1 MTRSPLTPHVLRRV
15 ALIGLALFAVWPAVQ
30 AGEFEKAYRAA
41 LENDARFQSAKATL
55 ASGQQALPLARS
67 GVLPTVN
74 ASITDTVVQG
84 TQQYDVAG
92 SSAKTN
98 NLDYRAPVQ
107 SISLRAPLLNLEG
120 TARVRQANAQV
131 GNAEATF
138 VARKAELV
146 DRLAVAYL
154 QRMLAEDAFLSLHAQ
169 VHATVAQRNLM
180 RRRFE
185 QGEGTRTEVAEAR
198 ANLSL
203 TLVQWADSKNQ
214 MMSARDTLEAMTGV
228 PQPLVVRLEDEFS
241 LPPLVPAGLQE
252 WQDKA
257 VSANPDVQAKRY
269 LVEAADA
276 LVARSNAGHMPR
288 LDLVA
293 SVSNSRNES
302 ISSLNQSVN
311 QSAIGLQLN
320 IPIYSGG
327 AVKAAVTQALA
338 EKTKAEAEWLNE
350 KRNLEVEVS
359 RLYQIIQTGSS
370 KLLAYEDVLDASRVA
385 LEGTLKGQASGLRTN
400 ADVLEAVRKVFQA
413 QRDLAQARYDHV
425 FQRLRLFNKAGVP
438 ADSVVSY
445 IDELL
450 SPNRG
455 TP

>member
-1 MTRSPLTPHVLRRV
+1 MTRSPLLPFALRRV
-15 ALIGLALFAVWPAVQ
+15 ALIGLALCAVWPAVH

-203 TLVQWADSKNQ
+203 TLVQWVDSKNQ

-241 LPPLVPAGLQE
+241 PPPLVPAGLQE

-359 RLYQIIQTGSS
+359 RLYQIIQTGNS

-413 QRDLAQARYDHV
+413 QRDLAQARYDHI

>member
-1 MTRSPLTPHVLRRV
+1 
-15 ALIGLALFAVWPAVQ
+15 
-30 AGEFEKAYRAA
+30 
-41 LENDARFQSAKATL
+41 
-55 ASGQQALPLARS
+55 
-67 GVLPTVN
+67 
-74 ASITDTVVQG
+74 
-84 TQQYDVAG
+84 
-92 SSAKTN
+92 
-98 NLDYRAPVQ
+98 
-107 SISLRAPLLNLEG
+107 
-120 TARVRQANAQV
+120 
-131 GNAEATF
+131 
-138 VARKAELV
+138 V

-241 LPPLVPAGLQE
+241 PPPLVPAGLQE

-311 QSAIGLQLN
+311 QGAIGLQLN

-413 QRDLAQARYDHV
+413 QRDLAQARYDHI

>member
-1 MTRSPLTPHVLRRV
+1 MTRSPFTPHALRRV
-15 ALIGLALFAVWPAVQ
+15 ALIGLALCVVWPPVH

-107 SISLRAPLLNLEG
+107 SINLRAPLLNLEG

-241 LPPLVPAGLQE
+241 PPPLVPAGLQE
-252 WQDKA
+252 WQDRA

-413 QRDLAQARYDHV
+413 QRDLAQARYDHI

>member
-1 MTRSPLTPHVLRRV
+1 ML
-15 ALIGLALFAVWPAVQ
+15 
-30 AGEFEKAYRAA
+30 
-41 LENDARFQSAKATL
+41 
-55 ASGQQALPLARS
+55 
-67 GVLPTVN
+67 
-74 ASITDTVVQG
+74 
-84 TQQYDVAG
+84 
-92 SSAKTN
+92 
-98 NLDYRAPVQ
+98 
-107 SISLRAPLLNLEG
+107 
-120 TARVRQANAQV
+120 RQADAQV

-138 VARKAELV
+138 LSRKAELV

-154 QRMLAEDAFLSLHAQ
+154 QRMLAEDTFLSLHAQ

-203 TLVQWADSKNQ
+203 TMAQWADSKDQ
-214 MMSARDTLEAMTGV
+214 MVNAREVLNAITGASQPFMT
-228 PQPLVVRLEDEFS
+228 RLGDEFS
-241 LPPLVPAGLQE
+241 PPPLVPATLKE
-252 WQDKA
+252 WQEKA
-257 VSANPDVQAKRY
+257 VSANPDVEARRY

-302 ISSLNQSVN
+302 VNSLNQSVS

-350 KRNLEVEVS
+350 KRS
-359 RLYQIIQTGSS
+359 PGGGSEPLVPGHS
-370 KLLAYEDVLDASRVA
+370 DRQV
-385 LEGTLKGQASGLRTN
+385 QAAGL
-400 ADVLEAVRKVFQA
+400 
-413 QRDLAQARYDHV
+413 
-425 FQRLRLFNKAGVP
+425 
-438 ADSVVSY
+438 
-445 IDELL
+445 
-450 SPNRG
+450 
-455 TP
+455 

>member
-1 MTRSPLTPHVLRRV
+1 MTRLPASLRRF
-15 ALIGLALFAVWPAVQ
+15 ALIGLALCGGWRVAH
-30 AGEFEKAYRAA
+30 AGEFEKAYLAA
-41 LENDARFQSAKATL
+41 LENDARFQAARAAL
-55 ASGQQALPLARS
+55 ASGQQAVPLARS
-67 GVLPTVN
+67 GVLPTVS
-74 ASITDTVVQG
+74 ASITETTVQG

-92 SSAKTN
+92 SASKTN

-107 SISLRAPLLNLEG
+107 SINLRAPLLNLEG
-120 TARVRQANAQV
+120 TARVRQATAQA

-138 VARKAELV
+138 VSRKAELV

-214 MMSARDTLEAMTGV
+214 MMTARETLEAMTGL
-228 PQPLVVRLEDEFS
+228 PQPLVVRLEDEFA
-241 LPPLVPAGLQE
+241 PPALVPASLQE

-257 VSANPDVQAKRY
+257 VAANPDIQARRY
-269 LVEAADA
+269 LVDAADA
-276 LVARSNAGHMPR
+276 QVARSNAGHMPR

-302 ISSLNQSVN
+302 VSSLNQSVN

-338 EKTKAEAEWLNE
+338 EKSKAEAEWLNE
-350 KRNLEVEVS
+350 KRSLEVEVS
-359 RLYQIIQTGSS
+359 RLFQIIQSGKS

-385 LEGTLKGQASGLRTN
+385 LEGTLKGQTSGLRTN

-413 QRDLAQARYDHV
+413 QRDLAQARYDHI
-425 FQRLRLFNKAGVP
+425 FQRLRLYNKAGVP

-450 SPNRG
+450 SPART

>member
-1 MTRSPLTPHVLRRV
+1 MHPTTLTPQAAH
-15 ALIGLALFAVWPAVQ
+15 PAC
-30 AGEFEKAYRAA
+30 
-41 LENDARFQSAKATL
+41 S
-55 ASGQQALPLARS
+55 
-67 GVLPTVN
+67 
-74 ASITDTVVQG
+74 
-84 TQQYDVAG
+84 
-92 SSAKTN
+92 
-98 NLDYRAPVQ
+98 
-107 SISLRAPLLNLEG
+107 
-120 TARVRQANAQV
+120 
-131 GNAEATF
+131 
-138 VARKAELV
+138 
-146 DRLAVAYL
+146 
-154 QRMLAEDAFLSLHAQ
+154 
-169 VHATVAQRNLM
+169 
-180 RRRFE
+180 
-185 QGEGTRTEVAEAR
+185 
-198 ANLSL
+198 
-203 TLVQWADSKNQ
+203 
-214 MMSARDTLEAMTGV
+214 
-228 PQPLVVRLEDEFS
+228 
-241 LPPLVPAGLQE
+241 PPLVPAGLQE

-413 QRDLAQARYDHV
+413 QRDLAQARYDHI

>member
-1 MTRSPLTPHVLRRV
+1 
-15 ALIGLALFAVWPAVQ
+15 
-30 AGEFEKAYRAA
+30 
-41 LENDARFQSAKATL
+41 
-55 ASGQQALPLARS
+55 
-67 GVLPTVN
+67 
-74 ASITDTVVQG
+74 
-84 TQQYDVAG
+84 
-92 SSAKTN
+92 
-98 NLDYRAPVQ
+98 
-107 SISLRAPLLNLEG
+107 
-120 TARVRQANAQV
+120 
-131 GNAEATF
+131 
-138 VARKAELV
+138 
-146 DRLAVAYL
+146 
-154 QRMLAEDAFLSLHAQ
+154 
-169 VHATVAQRNLM
+169 M

-203 TLVQWADSKNQ
+203 TMAQWADSKDQMTNARELLNSLTGLNQ
-214 MMSARDTLEAMTGV
+214 PFL
-228 PQPLVVRLEDEFS
+228 VRLGDEFTP
-241 LPPLVPAGLQE
+241 PPLVPATLRE
-252 WQDKA
+252 WQEKA
-257 VSANPDVQAKRY
+257 VAANPDVQARRY
-269 LVEAADA
+269 LVDAADA

-302 ISSLNQSVN
+302 VSSLNQTVN

-327 AVKAAVTQALA
+327 AVKAAVTQAIA
-338 EKTKAEAEWLNE
+338 EKSKAEAEWLNE
-350 KRNLEVEVS
+350 KRSLEVEVS
-359 RLYQIIQTGSS
+359 RLFQVIQTGKS
-370 KLLAYEDVLDASRVA
+370 KLLAYEDVLDASRTA

-413 QRDLAQARYDHV
+413 QRDLAQARYDHI

-450 SPNRG
+450 SPQRD

>member
-1 MTRSPLTPHVLRRV
+1 MTRSPLLPFALRRV
-15 ALIGLALFAVWPAVQ
+15 ALIGLALCAVWPAVH

-241 LPPLVPAGLQE
+241 PPPLVPAGLQE

-359 RLYQIIQTGSS
+359 RLYQIIQTGNS

-413 QRDLAQARYDHV
+413 QRDLAQARYDHI

>member
-1 MTRSPLTPHVLRRV
+1 LRRV
-15 ALIGLALFAVWPAVQ
+15 ALIGLALCAVWPAVH
-30 AGEFEKAYRAA
+30 AGEFENAYRAA

-107 SISLRAPLLNLEG
+107 SINLRAPLLNLEG

-214 MMSARDTLEAMTGV
+214 MMSARETLEAMTGV

-241 LPPLVPAGLQE
+241 PPPLVPAGLQE

-413 QRDLAQARYDHV
+413 QRDLAQARYDHI

>member
-1 MTRSPLTPHVLRRV
+1 MTRSPLTPHTLRRV
-15 ALIGLALFAVWPAVQ
+15 ALIGLALCAVWTAVH
-30 AGEFEKAYRAA
+30 AGEFENAYRAA

-107 SISLRAPLLNLEG
+107 SINLRAPLLNLEG

-241 LPPLVPAGLQE
+241 PPPLVPAGLQE

-413 QRDLAQARYDHV
+413 QRDLAQARYDHI

>member
-1 MTRSPLTPHVLRRV
+1 MTRSPFTPYALRRV
-15 ALIGLALFAVWPAVQ
+15 ALIGLALCAVWPAVH

-41 LENDARFQSAKATL
+41 LENDARFQSAIASL

-84 TQQYDVAG
+84 TQQFDVAG

-107 SISLRAPLLNLEG
+107 SINLRAPLLNLEG

-241 LPPLVPAGLQE
+241 PPPLVPAGLQE

-413 QRDLAQARYDHV
+413 QRDLAQARYDHI

-438 ADSVVSY
+438 ADSVVYY

>member
-1 MTRSPLTPHVLRRV
+1 LRRV
-15 ALIGLALFAVWPAVQ
+15 ALIGLALCAVWTAVH
-30 AGEFEKAYRAA
+30 AGEFENAYRAA

-67 GVLPTVN
+67 AVLPTVN

-107 SISLRAPLLNLEG
+107 SINLRAPLLNLEG

-241 LPPLVPAGLQE
+241 PPPLVPAGLQE

-413 QRDLAQARYDHV
+413 QRDLAQARYDHI

>member
-1 MTRSPLTPHVLRRV
+1 MMARHARIRGAVLAGV
-15 ALIGLALFAVWPAVQ
+15 LWGCLLPALQ
-30 AGEFEKAYRAA
+30 AGEFERAYAAA
-41 LENDARFQSAKATL
+41 LENDARFQAAKAALT
-55 ASGQQALPLARS
+55 SGQQALPLARS
-67 GVLPTVN
+67 SVLPTVN
-74 ASITDTVVQG
+74 ATVSETAVQG
-84 TQQYDVAG
+84 TQQYEVAG
-92 SSAKTN
+92 SATKSTD
-98 NLDYRAPVQ
+98 LDYRAPSQ

-120 TARVRQANAQV
+120 SARVRQARAQV

-138 VARKAELV
+138 TARKAELV

-154 QRMLAEDAFLSLHAQ
+154 QRMLAEDTFLSLHAQ

-198 ANLSL
+198 ANLSM
-203 TLVQWADSKNQ
+203 TMAQWADSKDQ
-214 MMSARDTLEAMTGV
+214 MVNAREALWALTGPGTPFV
-228 PQPLVVRLEDEFS
+228 ARLGDEFT
-241 LPPLVPAGLQE
+241 PPSLVPGSLQE
-252 WQDKA
+252 WQEKA
-257 VSANPDVQAKRY
+257 VAANPDVEARRY
-269 LVEAADA
+269 LVESADA

-302 ISSLNQSVN
+302 VSSLNQTVN

-338 EKTKAEAEWLNE
+338 EKAKAEAEWLNE
-350 KRNLEVEVS
+350 KRSLEVEVS
-359 RLYQIIQTGSS
+359 RLFQVIQTGKS
-370 KLLAYEDVLDASRVA
+370 KLLAYEDALDANRIA

-413 QRDLAQARYDHV
+413 QRDLAQARYDHI

-438 ADSVVSY
+438 ADAVVSY
-445 IDELL
+445 VDELL
-450 SPNRG
+450 TPQRG

>member
-1 MTRSPLTPHVLRRV
+1 MKPLHRRLRP
-15 ALIGLALFAVWPAVQ
+15 LALASLVLGCLLPMAR
-30 AGEFEKAYRAA
+30 AGEFERAYEAA
-41 LENDARFQSAKATL
+41 LANDARFQAARAAL

-67 GVLPTVN
+67 GILPSVN
-74 ASITDTVVQG
+74 AAITETAVQG

-92 SSAKTN
+92 SASKSN
-98 NLDYRAPVQ
+98 NLDYRAPTQ
-107 SISLRAPLLNLEG
+107 SINLRAPLLNLEG
-120 TARVRQANAQV
+120 RARVRQADAQV
-131 GNAEATF
+131 GSAEATF
-138 VARKAELV
+138 VSRKAELV

-203 TLVQWADSKNQ
+203 TMAQWADSKDQ
-214 MMSARDTLEAMTGV
+214 MVNAREALNAITGAAPPFV
-228 PQPLVVRLEDEFS
+228 TRLGDDFS
-241 LPPLVPAGLQE
+241 PPSLVPVSLQE

-257 VSANPDVQAKRY
+257 VAANPDVQARRY
-269 LVEAADA
+269 LVDAAEAV
-276 LVARSNAGHMPR
+276 VARSQAGHMPR

-302 ISSLNQSVN
+302 VSSLNQSVN
-311 QSAIGLQLN
+311 QTAIGLQLN

-338 EKTKAEAEWLNE
+338 DRARAEAEWLNE
-350 KRNLEVEVS
+350 KRSLDVEVS
-359 RLYQIIQTGSS
+359 RLFHVIQTGKS
-370 KLLAYEDVLDASRVA
+370 KLLAYEDVLDASRTA

-413 QRDLAQARYDHV
+413 QRDLAQARYDHI
-425 FQRLRLFNKAGVP
+425 FQRLRLYNKAGVP
-438 ADSVVSY
+438 ADAVVSY

-450 SPNRG
+450 SSRPAS
-455 TP
+455 P

>member
-1 MTRSPLTPHVLRRV
+1 MKLFSTQVGRI
-15 ALIGLALFAVWPAVQ
+15 ALASFVCWSGISAGH
-30 AGEFEKAYRAA
+30 AGEFEKAYAAA
-41 LENDARFQSAKATL
+41 LENDAKFQAAKAAL

-67 GVLPTVN
+67 SVLPSVN
-74 ASITDTVVQG
+74 ATISDTAVQG
-84 TQQYDVAG
+84 TQDYDVAG
-92 SSAKTN
+92 GASKSN
-98 NLDYRAPVQ
+98 NLDYRAPTQ

-120 TARVRQANAQV
+120 KARVRQANAQV

-203 TLVQWADSKNQ
+203 TMAQWADSKDQMTNARETLNALTGLNQ
-214 MMSARDTLEAMTGV
+214 PFL
-228 PQPLVVRLEDEFS
+228 VRLGDEFTP
-241 LPPLVPAGLQE
+241 PPLVPATLQE
-252 WQDKA
+252 WQEKA
-257 VSANPDVQAKRY
+257 VAANPDVQARRF
-269 LVEAADA
+269 LVDAADA
-276 LVARSNAGHMPR
+276 LIARSNAGHMPR

-302 ISSLNQSVN
+302 VSSLNQTVN

-327 AVKAAVTQALA
+327 AVKAAVTQAIA
-338 EKTKAEAEWLNE
+338 EKAKAEAEWLNE
-350 KRNLEVEVS
+350 KRSLEVEVS
-359 RLYQIIQTGSS
+359 RLFQVIQTGKS
-370 KLLAYEDVLDASRVA
+370 KLLAYEDVLDASRTA

-413 QRDLAQARYDHV
+413 QRDLAQARYDHI

-450 SPNRG
+450 SPQRD

>member
-1 MTRSPLTPHVLRRV
+1 MMRFPSLWGRFAGV
-15 ALIGLALFAVWPAVQ
+15 ALIAWGGGVAAH
-30 AGEFEKAYRAA
+30 AGEFEQAYRAA
-41 LENDARFQSAKATL
+41 LENDARFQAAKASL
-55 ASGQQALPLARS
+55 ISGQQALPLARS

-74 ASITDTVVQG
+74 ATLTETAVQG
-84 TQQYDVAG
+84 TQQFDVAG
-92 SSAKTN
+92 GSAKSN
-98 NLDYRAPVQ
+98 NLDYRAPTQ
-107 SISLRAPLLNLEG
+107 SISLRAPLFNAEG
-120 TARVRQANAQV
+120 TARVRQASAQV
-131 GNAEATF
+131 SNAEATF
-138 VARKAELV
+138 VGRKAELV

-203 TLVQWADSKNQ
+203 ALAQWGDSKDQ
-214 MMSARDTLEAMTGV
+214 MENARQALEAITGV
-228 PQPLVVRLEDEFS
+228 PQALVVRLDDTFS
-241 LPPLVPAGLQE
+241 PPPLVPAGLQE
-252 WQDKA
+252 WQEKA
-257 VSANPDVQAKRY
+257 IAANPDVRAKRH
-269 LVEAADA
+269 LVEAAEA
-276 LVARSNAGHMPR
+276 LVARSNAGHKPR

-293 SVSNSRNES
+293 SVSSSRNES
-302 ISSLNQSVN
+302 VSSLNQSVN

-327 AVKAAVTQALA
+327 AVQAAVAQAIA
-338 EKTKAEAEWLNE
+338 EKDKAEAEWLSE
-350 KRNLEVEVS
+350 KRSLEVEVS
-359 RLYQIIQTGSS
+359 RLYQVIQTGSS
-370 KLLAYEDVLDASRVA
+370 KLLAYEDVLDASRTA

-413 QRDLAQARYDHV
+413 QRDLAQARYDHI

-450 SPNRG
+450 
-455 TP
+455 TPQRNTP

>member
-1 MTRSPLTPHVLRRV
+1 MRLLPHRIRCVVLAGWAISSLCSV
-15 ALIGLALFAVWPAVQ
+15 AY
-30 AGEFEKAYRAA
+30 AGEFERAYAAA
-41 LENDARFQSAKATL
+41 LENDARFQAAKASL
-55 ASGQQALPLARS
+55 SSGQQALPLARS
-67 GVLPTVN
+67 GVLPSVN
-74 ASITDTVVQG
+74 ASITETSVQG

-92 SSAKTN
+92 GTSKTN
-98 NLDYRAPVQ
+98 NLDYRAPSQ
-107 SISLRAPLLNLEG
+107 SINLRAPLLNLEG
-120 TARVRQANAQV
+120 RARVRQADAQV

-138 VARKAELV
+138 LSRKAELV

-154 QRMLAEDAFLSLHAQ
+154 QRMLAEDTFLSLHAQ

-203 TLVQWADSKNQ
+203 TMAQWADSKDQ
-214 MMSARDTLEAMTGV
+214 MVNAREVLNAITGASQPFMT
-228 PQPLVVRLEDEFS
+228 RLGDEFS
-241 LPPLVPAGLQE
+241 PPPLVPATLKE
-252 WQDKA
+252 WQEKA
-257 VSANPDVQAKRY
+257 VSANPDVEARRY

-302 ISSLNQSVN
+302 VNSLNQSVS

-350 KRNLEVEVS
+350 KRSLEVEVN
-359 RLYQIIQTGSS
+359 RLYQVIQTGKS
-370 KLLAYEDVLDASRVA
+370 KLLAYEDVLDASRTA
-385 LEGTLKGQASGLRTN
+385 LEGTLKGQASGMRTN

-413 QRDLAQARYDHV
+413 QRDLAQARYDHI

-450 SPNRG
+450 SPQRNM
-455 TP
+455 P

>member
-1 MTRSPLTPHVLRRV
+1 MTRLSASLRRI
-15 ALIGLALFAVWPAVQ
+15 ALIGLALCGGWPAAH
-30 AGEFEKAYRAA
+30 AGEFEKAYLAA
-41 LENDARFQSAKATL
+41 LENDARFQAARAAL
-55 ASGQQALPLARS
+55 ASGQQAVPLARS
-67 GVLPTVN
+67 GVLPTVS
-74 ASITDTVVQG
+74 ASITETTVQG

-92 SSAKTN
+92 SASKTN
-98 NLDYRAPVQ
+98 DLNYRAPVQ
-107 SISLRAPLLNLEG
+107 SINLRAPLLNLEG
-120 TARVRQANAQV
+120 AARVRQATAQA

-138 VARKAELV
+138 VSRKAELV

-214 MMSARDTLEAMTGV
+214 MMSARETLEAMTGL
-228 PQPLVVRLEDEFS
+228 PQPLVVRLEDEFA
-241 LPPLVPAGLQE
+241 PPALVPASLQE

-257 VSANPDVQAKRY
+257 VAANPDIQARRY
-269 LVEAADA
+269 LVDAADA

-302 ISSLNQSVN
+302 VSSLNQSVN

-338 EKTKAEAEWLNE
+338 EKSKAEAEWLNE
-350 KRNLEVEVS
+350 KRSLEVEVS
-359 RLYQIIQTGSS
+359 RLFQIIQSGKS

-385 LEGTLKGQASGLRTN
+385 LEGTLKGQTSGLRTN

-413 QRDLAQARYDHV
+413 QRDLAQARYDHI
-425 FQRLRLFNKAGVP
+425 FQRLRLYNKAGVP

-450 SPNRG
+450 SPART

>member
-1 MTRSPLTPHVLRRV
+1 MKRLTLRIRRV
-15 ALIGLALFAVWPAVQ
+15 ALASVVLLVAGPA
-30 AGEFEKAYRAA
+30 AWSGEFERAYSAA
-41 LENDARFQSAKATL
+41 LGNDARFQAAKASL
-55 ASGQQALPLARS
+55 ESGQQALPLARS
-67 GVLPTVN
+67 GLLPSVT
-74 ASITDTVVQG
+74 ASVTDTAVQG

-92 SSAKTN
+92 SASKSN
-98 NLDYRAPVQ
+98 NLDYRSPAQ
-107 SISLRAPLLNLEG
+107 SINLRAPLLNFEG
-120 TARVRQANAQV
+120 RARVRQADAQV
-131 GNAEATF
+131 SSAEATF
-138 VARKAELV
+138 LARRAELV

-154 QRMLAEDAFLSLHAQ
+154 QRMLAEDTFLSLHAQ

-203 TLVQWADSKNQ
+203 TIAQWTDSKDQ
-214 MMSARDTLEAMTGV
+214 MSNAREVLNAITGDT
-228 PQPLVVRLEDEFS
+228 QPLVVRLGDTFDP
-241 LPPLVPAGLQE
+241 PPLVPATLQE

-257 VSANPDVQAKRY
+257 VASNPEVQARRY
-269 LVEAADA
+269 QVEAADA
-276 LVARSNAGHMPR
+276 VVARSQAGHLPR

-302 ISSLNQSVN
+302 VSSLNQSVS
-311 QSAIGLQLN
+311 QGAIGLQLN

-338 EKTKAEAEWLNE
+338 DKNRAEAEWLNE
-350 KRNLEVEVS
+350 KRGLEVEVN
-359 RLYQIIQTGSS
+359 RLFQVIQTGKS
-370 KLLAYEDVLDASRVA
+370 KLLAYEDVLDASRIA

-413 QRDLAQARYDHV
+413 QRDLAQARYDHI

-438 ADSVVSY
+438 ADAVVAY

-450 SPNRG
+450 SPQSD

>member
-1 MTRSPLTPHVLRRV
+1 MTRSRLTPHTLRRV
-15 ALIGLALFAVWPAVQ
+15 ALIGLALCAVWPAVH

-107 SISLRAPLLNLEG
+107 SINLRAPLLNLEG

-241 LPPLVPAGLQE
+241 PPPLVPAGLQE

-413 QRDLAQARYDHV
+413 QRDLAQARYDHI

>member
-1 MTRSPLTPHVLRRV
+1 LRRV
-15 ALIGLALFAVWPAVQ
+15 ALIGLALCAVWPAVH
-30 AGEFEKAYRAA
+30 AGEFENAYRAA

-92 SSAKTN
+92 SSAKPNT
-98 NLDYRAPVQ
+98 LDYRAPVQ
-107 SISLRAPLLNLEG
+107 SINLRAPLLNLEG

-241 LPPLVPAGLQE
+241 PPPLVPAGLQE

-413 QRDLAQARYDHV
+413 QRDLAQARYDHI

>member
-1 MTRSPLTPHVLRRV
+1 
-15 ALIGLALFAVWPAVQ
+15 
-30 AGEFEKAYRAA
+30 
-41 LENDARFQSAKATL
+41 
-55 ASGQQALPLARS
+55 
-67 GVLPTVN
+67 
-74 ASITDTVVQG
+74 
-84 TQQYDVAG
+84 
-92 SSAKTN
+92 
-98 NLDYRAPVQ
+98 
-107 SISLRAPLLNLEG
+107 
-120 TARVRQANAQV
+120 
-131 GNAEATF
+131 
-138 VARKAELV
+138 
-146 DRLAVAYL
+146 
-154 QRMLAEDAFLSLHAQ
+154 MLAEDAFLSLHAQ

-203 TLVQWADSKNQ
+203 TMAQWADSKDQMTNARELLNSLTGLNQ
-214 MMSARDTLEAMTGV
+214 PFL
-228 PQPLVVRLEDEFS
+228 VRLGDEFTP
-241 LPPLVPAGLQE
+241 PPLVPATLQE
-252 WQDKA
+252 WQEKA
-257 VSANPDVQAKRY
+257 VAANPDVQARRY
-269 LVEAADA
+269 LVDAADA

-302 ISSLNQSVN
+302 VSSLNQTVN

-327 AVKAAVTQALA
+327 AVKAAVTQAIA
-338 EKTKAEAEWLNE
+338 EKSKAEAEWLNE
-350 KRNLEVEVS
+350 KRSLEVEVS
-359 RLYQIIQTGSS
+359 RLFQVIQTGKS
-370 KLLAYEDVLDASRVA
+370 KLLAYEDVLDASRTA

-413 QRDLAQARYDHV
+413 QRDLAQARYDHI

-450 SPNRG
+450 SPQRD

>member
-1 MTRSPLTPHVLRRV
+1 MTRLPASLRRL
-15 ALIGLALFAVWPAVQ
+15 ALIGLALCGGWPAAH
-30 AGEFEKAYRAA
+30 AGEFEKAYLAA
-41 LENDARFQSAKATL
+41 LENDARFQAARAAL
-55 ASGQQALPLARS
+55 ASGQQAVPLARS
-67 GVLPTVN
+67 GVLPTVS
-74 ASITDTVVQG
+74 ASITETTVQG

-92 SSAKTN
+92 SASKTN

-107 SISLRAPLLNLEG
+107 SINLRAPLLNLEG
-120 TARVRQANAQV
+120 AARVRQATAQA

-138 VARKAELV
+138 VSRKAELV

-214 MMSARDTLEAMTGV
+214 MMSARETLEAMTGL
-228 PQPLVVRLEDEFS
+228 PQPLVVRLEDEFA
-241 LPPLVPAGLQE
+241 PPALVPASLQE

-257 VSANPDVQAKRY
+257 VAANPDIQARRY
-269 LVEAADA
+269 LVDAADA

-302 ISSLNQSVN
+302 VSSLNQSVN

-338 EKTKAEAEWLNE
+338 EKSKAEAEWLNE
-350 KRNLEVEVS
+350 KRSLEVEVS
-359 RLYQIIQTGSS
+359 RLFQIIQSGKS

-385 LEGTLKGQASGLRTN
+385 LEGTLKGQTSGLRTN

-413 QRDLAQARYDHV
+413 QRDLAQARYDHI
-425 FQRLRLFNKAGVP
+425 FQRLRLYNKAGVP

-450 SPNRG
+450 SPART

>member
-1 MTRSPLTPHVLRRV
+1 MMARHGRFRGVVLAG
-15 ALIGLALFAVWPAVQ
+15 ALWGCLLPSLH
-30 AGEFEKAYRAA
+30 AGEFERAYAAA
-41 LENDARFQSAKATL
+41 LENDARFQAAKAALT
-55 ASGQQALPLARS
+55 SGQQALPLARS
-67 GVLPTVN
+67 SVLPTVN
-74 ASITDTVVQG
+74 ATVSETAVQG
-84 TQQYDVAG
+84 TQQYEVAG
-92 SSAKTN
+92 SATKTTD
-98 NLDYRAPVQ
+98 LDYRAPSQ

-120 TARVRQANAQV
+120 SARVRQARAQV

-138 VARKAELV
+138 TARKAELV

-154 QRMLAEDAFLSLHAQ
+154 QRMLAEDTFLSLHAQ

-198 ANLSL
+198 ANLSM
-203 TLVQWADSKNQ
+203 TMAQWADSKDQ
-214 MMSARDTLEAMTGV
+214 MVNAREALWALTGPGTPFV
-228 PQPLVVRLEDEFS
+228 ARLGDEFIP
-241 LPPLVPAGLQE
+241 PPLVPGSLQE
-252 WQDKA
+252 WQEKA
-257 VSANPDVQAKRY
+257 VAANPDVEARRY
-269 LVEAADA
+269 LVESADA

-302 ISSLNQSVN
+302 VSSLNQTVN

-338 EKTKAEAEWLNE
+338 EKAKAEAEWLNE
-350 KRNLEVEVS
+350 KRSLEVEVS
-359 RLYQIIQTGSS
+359 RLFQVIQTGKS
-370 KLLAYEDVLDASRVA
+370 KLLAYEDALDANRIA
-385 LEGTLKGQASGLRTN
+385 LEGTLKGQVSGLRTN

-413 QRDLAQARYDHV
+413 QRDLAQARYDHI

-438 ADSVVSY
+438 ADAVVSY
-445 IDELL
+445 VDELL
-450 SPNRG
+450 
-455 TP
+455 TPQRATP

>member
-1 MTRSPLTPHVLRRV
+1 MTRSPLTPHPLRRV
-15 ALIGLALFAVWPAVQ
+15 ALIGLALCAVWPTVH

-107 SISLRAPLLNLEG
+107 SINLRAPLLNLEG

-241 LPPLVPAGLQE
+241 PPPLVPAGLQE

-413 QRDLAQARYDHV
+413 QRDLAQARYDHI

>member
-1 MTRSPLTPHVLRRV
+1 VH
-15 ALIGLALFAVWPAVQ
+15 

-107 SISLRAPLLNLEG
+107 SINLRAPLLNLEG

-241 LPPLVPAGLQE
+241 PPPLVPAGLQE

-269 LVEAADA
+269 LVETADA

-413 QRDLAQARYDHV
+413 QRDLAQARYDHI

>member
-1 MTRSPLTPHVLRRV
+1 MTRSPFTHHTLRRV
-15 ALIGLALFAVWPAVQ
+15 ALIGLALCTVWPAVH

-107 SISLRAPLLNLEG
+107 SINLRAPLLNLEG

-241 LPPLVPAGLQE
+241 PPPLVPAGLQE

-257 VSANPDVQAKRY
+257 ESANPDVQAKRY

-338 EKTKAEAEWLNE
+338 EKNKAEAEWLNE

-413 QRDLAQARYDHV
+413 QRDLAQARYDHI

-450 SPNRG
+450 SPNRD

>member
-1 MTRSPLTPHVLRRV
+1 VH
-15 ALIGLALFAVWPAVQ
+15 

-107 SISLRAPLLNLEG
+107 SINLRAPLLNLEG

-241 LPPLVPAGLQE
+241 PPPLVPAGLQE
-252 WQDKA
+252 WQDRA

-413 QRDLAQARYDHV
+413 QRDLAQARYDHI

>member
-1 MTRSPLTPHVLRRV
+1 MTRSPFTPHTLRRV
-15 ALIGLALFAVWPAVQ
+15 ALIGLALCAVWPAVH

-98 NLDYRAPVQ
+98 NLDYRSPVQ
-107 SISLRAPLLNLEG
+107 SINLRAPLLNLEG

-241 LPPLVPAGLQE
+241 PPPLVPAGLQE

-413 QRDLAQARYDHV
+413 QRDLAQARYDHI

-450 SPNRG
+450 TPNRG